1 MAYDIGPKIGIEG
14 EAEFR
19 KKITEINTSMRTLKT
34 EMSAVASQFDA
45 SDKSQESYTAKSAVL
60 VKQIDLQKNKL
71 EELKKGLAAAAEK
84 YGENDKVTQG
94 WQQSVNK
101 ATADLNSMERELKQ
115 NEAALDD
122 VGDAVEESGARFE
135 KLGGILK

>member
-19 KKITEINTSMRTLKT
+19 KKDNRNKHQHERTLKT

-71 EELKKGLAAAAEK
+71 EELKRVWLQLQEK

-101 ATADLNSMERELKQ
+101 ATATSI
-115 NEAALDD
+115 AW
-122 VGDAVEESGARFE
+122 SGS
-135 KLGGILK
+135 